1 MQMILALLA
10 VTATAESPISK
21 VLELMSSLQQKVLK
35 EGEAEQ
41 KAYEKFAE
49 WCKDEAVS
57 KQYEIETGEG
67 NVEGLKAAIEKNTA
81 TISVEESKIDDAA
94 KKVAVNSKDL
104 AAATEIRKKEAAD
117 FSVADA
123 DLAETI
129 DMLSRAIGII
139 EKNMRA
145 TGFVQGNKEVVTALQ
160 ALLQAASIDSGDRSA
175 LTALVQKAQGDDDDF
190 LQSGAPD
197 PKAYESQSG
206 GILDILEDMKEKA
219 VAMKNDGVKAEMN
232 AKHSFEMLKQSL
244 ENTIAQDSK
253 ELAEAK
259 AVKAGAEE
267 AKAIAEGD
275 LSMAEKELAEDKKY
289 LSELSTD
296 CQTKAAD
303 WEVST
308 KSRADELEALATA
321 KKIITETA
329 GGASEKAY
337 GLLQQASKDKSTSD
351 AADKVVSML
360 QGLGKTNKDV
370 ALAQLALRVKAA
382 VEMQTGADPFA
393 KVKGMIQEMID
404 KLVADAAAEASH
416 KAFCDKEMSESKE
429 KIEDHTSTIEKFT
442 TRKDKANAAIE
453 KLTEELA
460 TLADELATMAKQQAA
475 MDEMRGEQKAT
486 FAEAKKDFEDGIEGL
501 TMALQILRDYYADK
515 EESLMQADQ
524 PATSVHSKASGAA
537 TGIIG
542 MLEVAQSDFSKMLAD
557 ATVEEE
563 SAIKEYEKITQE
575 NQVSKAIKEADTKYK
590 ISEKASLAKQVS
602 ELTSDIEGEQTEL
615 DAVLDYYEKLKP
627 GCIAKPM
634 TYAERKARREAEIA
648 GLKEALGI
656 LEGETATSFLAV
668 RTRRYRA

>member
-1 MQMILALLA
+1 
-10 VTATAESPISK
+10 
-21 VLELMSSLQQKVLK
+21 
-35 EGEAEQ
+35 
-41 KAYEKFAE
+41 
-49 WCKDEAVS
+49 
-57 KQYEIETGEG
+57 
-67 NVEGLKAAIEKNTA
+67 
-81 TISVEESKIDDAA
+81 
-94 KKVAVNSKDL
+94 
-104 AAATEIRKKEAAD
+104 
-117 FSVADA
+117 
-123 DLAETI
+123 
-129 DMLSRAIGII
+129 
-139 EKNMRA
+139 MRA
-145 TGFVQGNKEVVTALQ
+145 TGFVQGNKVMSSEVVTALQ
-160 ALLQAASIDSGDRSA
+160 ALLQASSISSGDRSA

-253 ELAEAK
+253 ELAESK
-259 AVKAGAEE
+259 SVKAAAEE

-296 CQTKAAD
+296 CQQKAAD

-321 KKIITETA
+321 KKIISETT

-337 GLLQQASKDKSTSD
+337 GLLQQASHAKSTSD
-351 AADKVVSML
+351 AGDKVFSLL
-360 QGLGKTNKDV
+360 QGLGKTSKDV
-370 ALAQLALRVKAA
+370 ALSQLALRVKAA

-442 TRKDKANAAIE
+442 TRKDKATAAIE

-475 MDEMRGEQKAT
+475 MDEMRAEQKAT
-486 FAEAKKDFEDGIEGL
+486 YAEAKKDYEDGIEGL

-515 EESLMQADQ
+515 ESFIQQ
-524 PATSVHSKASGAA
+524 PAVSNHAKASGEA

-542 MLEVAQSDFSKMLAD
+542 MLEVAQSDFSKLLAD
-557 ATVEEE
+557 AKVAED
-563 SAIKEYEKITQE
+563 SAVREYEKITQE
-575 NQVSKAIKEADTKYK
+575 NKVSTAMKTTAVDANTKRKAELKKYVA
-590 ISEKASLAKQVS
+590 EV
-602 ELTSDIEGEQTEL
+602 TSDIDGEQTEL
-615 DAVLDYYEKLKP
+615 DAVNEYYDKLKP
-627 GCIAKPM
+627 ACIAKPEP
-634 TYAERKARREAEIA
+634 YAERKKRREAEIA
-648 GLKEALGI
+648 GLKEALSI
-656 LEGETATSFLAV
+656 LEGLSDDSFLAV
-668 RTRRYRA
+668 GSVRRHIQ

>member
-1 MQMILALLA
+1 
-10 VTATAESPISK
+10 
-21 VLELMSSLQQKVLK
+21 
-35 EGEAEQ
+35 
-41 KAYEKFAE
+41 
-49 WCKDEAVS
+49 
-57 KQYEIETGEG
+57 
-67 NVEGLKAAIEKNTA
+67 
-81 TISVEESKIDDAA
+81 
-94 KKVAVNSKDL
+94 
-104 AAATEIRKKEAAD
+104 
-117 FSVADA
+117 
-123 DLAETI
+123 
-129 DMLSRAIGII
+129 
-139 EKNMRA
+139 MRA
-145 TGFVQGNKEVVTALQ
+145 TGFVQGNKVMSSEVVTALQ
-160 ALLQAASIDSGDRSA
+160 ALLQASSISSGDRNA

-190 LQSGAPD
+190 LQSGAPA

-244 ENTIAQDSK
+244 ENTIAQDNK

-259 AVKAGAEE
+259 SVKAGAEE

-296 CQTKAAD
+296 CQRKAAD

-321 KKIITETA
+321 KKIISETT

-337 GLLQQASKDKSTSD
+337 GLLQQESKAKSTSD

-360 QGLGKTNKDV
+360 QGLGKTSKDV
-370 ALAQLALRVKAA
+370 ALSQLALRVKAA

-442 TRKDKANAAIE
+442 
-453 KLTEELA
+453 EELA

-501 TMALQILRDYYADK
+501 TMALQILRDYYAEK
-515 EESLMQADQ
+515 GESFVQQ
-524 PATSVHSKASGAA
+524 PAVTNHAKATGEA

-542 MLEVAQSDFSKMLAD
+542 MLEVAQS
-557 ATVEEE
+557 
-563 SAIKEYEKITQE
+563 
-575 NQVSKAIKEADTKYK
+575 
-590 ISEKASLAKQVS
+590 
-602 ELTSDIEGEQTEL
+602 
-615 DAVLDYYEKLKP
+615 
-627 GCIAKPM
+627 
-634 TYAERKARREAEIA
+634 
-648 GLKEALGI
+648 
-656 LEGETATSFLAV
+656 
-668 RTRRYRA
+668 

>member
-1 MQMILALLA
+1 MQMLLALLA
-10 VTATAESPISK
+10 VSATAESPISK

-67 NVEGLKAAIEKNTA
+67 KVESLSAVIEKETA
-81 TISVEESKIDDAA
+81 TISVEESKIDDVA
-94 KKVAVNSKDL
+94 KKIAVNKKDL
-104 AAATEIRKKEAAD
+104 TAASEIRKKEAAD
-117 FSVADA
+117 FSAADA

-139 EKNMRA
+139 EKNMRE
-145 TGFVQGNKEVVTALQ
+145 TGFVQVSNNKEVMSALNS
-160 ALLQAASIDSGDRSA
+160 LLQASSISSGDRST
-175 LTALVQKAQGDDDDF
+175 LTALVQQAQGDDDDF
-190 LQSGAPD
+190 LQSAAPA

-232 AKHSFEMLKQSL
+232 AKHSFEMLEQSL
-244 ENTIAQDSK
+244 KNTIAQDEK
-253 ELAEAK
+253 ELAESKSIK
-259 AVKAGAEE
+259 AAAEE

-296 CQTKAAD
+296 CQQKAAD

-308 KSRADELEALATA
+308 KSRAEELEALATA
-321 KKIITETA
+321 KKIIAEKT
-329 GGASEKAY
+329 GGAAEQAY
-337 GLLQQASKDKSTSD
+337 GLLQQTSLSKSTSD

-370 ALAQLALRVKAA
+370 ALSQLALRVKAA

-416 KAFCDKEMSESKE
+416 KAFCDKEMSESKA
-429 KIEDHTSTIEKFT
+429 KIEDHTSTIDKFT
-442 TRKDKANAAIE
+442 TRKDKATAAIE

-460 TLADELATMAKQQAA
+460 TLADELATMAKQQAT
-475 MDEMRGEQKAT
+475 MDEMRGEQKAAY
-486 FAEAKKDFEDGIEGL
+486 AEAKKDYEDGIEGL
-501 TMALQILRDYYADK
+501 TMALQILRDYYA
-515 EESLMQADQ
+515 EGESLIQQ
-524 PATSVHSKASGAA
+524 PATSVHSAATGEA

-575 NQVSKAIKEADTKYK
+575 NQVTKAIKEADIKYK
-590 ISEKASLAKQVS
+590 TGEKASLEKQVS

-634 TYAERKARREAEIA
+634 TYEERKARRESEIA

-668 RTRRYRA
+668 RTARRIA

>member
-1 MQMILALLA
+1 MQLFLVLLGITSA
-10 VTATAESPISK
+10 GPVAK
-21 VLELMSSLQQKVLK
+21 VLELLSSLQEKVLK
-35 EGEAEQ
+35 EGETEQ
-41 KAYEKFAE
+41 KGYEKFAE
-49 WCKDEAVS
+49 WCKDEAVA

-67 NVEGLKAAIEKNTA
+67 NVESLKATIEKQTA
-81 TISVEESKIDDAA
+81 TILVEESKIDDVA
-94 KKVAVNSKDL
+94 KKIAVNDKDL
-104 AAATEIRKKEAAD
+104 TAATEIRKKEASD

-145 TGFVQGNKEVVTALQ
+145 TGFVQVKGNKNVMDALN
-160 ALLQAASIDSGDRSA
+160 ALLQASSISSGDKNS
-175 LTALVQKAQGDDDDF
+175 LTALVQQSQGDDDDF
-190 LQSGAPD
+190 LQQGAPD

-232 AKHSFEMLKQSL
+232 AKHSFEMLEQSL
-244 ENTIAQDSK
+244 KNEIAQDEK
-253 ELAEAK
+253 ELAESKSMK
-259 AVKAGAEE
+259 AAAEE
-267 AKAIAEGD
+267 TKSIAEGD

-296 CQTKAAD
+296 CQQKAAD

-308 KSRADELEALATA
+308 KSRTEELEALAAA
-321 KKIITETA
+321 KKIITEMT
-329 GGASEKAY
+329 GGAAERAY
-337 GLLQQASKDKSTSD
+337 GLIQQESKAKSTRD
-351 AADKVVSML
+351 AGDKIVSML
-360 QGLGKTNKDV
+360 QGLGKSSKDV
-370 ALAQLALRVKAA
+370 ALSQLALRVKAA
-382 VEMQTGADPFA
+382 VEMQSGQDPFA

-442 TRKDKANAAIE
+442 TRKDKAVAAIE

-460 TLADELATMAKQQAA
+460 TLASELSEMAKQQLA
-475 MDEMRGEQKAT
+475 MDNMRSEQAAA
-486 FAEAKKDFEDGIEGL
+486 FAESKKDFEDGIEGL
-501 TMALQILRDYYADK
+501 TMALQILRDYYAEK
-515 EESLMQADQ
+515 ESFIQQ
-524 PATSVHSKASGAA
+524 PSTSVHSKATGEAS
-537 TGIIG
+537 GIIG

-563 SAIKEYEKITQE
+563 SAIKQYEKITQE
-575 NQVSKAIKEADTKYK
+575 NAVTKAIKEADVKYK
-590 ISEKASLAKQVS
+590 TGEKASLKKRVS
-602 ELTSDIEGEQTEL
+602 ELTSDIDGEQTEL

-634 TYAERKARREAEIA
+634 TYEERKKRREAEIA
-648 GLKEALGI
+648 GLKEALVI
-656 LEGETATSFLAV
+656 LEGETGTSFLAI
-668 RTRRYRA
+668 RSSRRHAF